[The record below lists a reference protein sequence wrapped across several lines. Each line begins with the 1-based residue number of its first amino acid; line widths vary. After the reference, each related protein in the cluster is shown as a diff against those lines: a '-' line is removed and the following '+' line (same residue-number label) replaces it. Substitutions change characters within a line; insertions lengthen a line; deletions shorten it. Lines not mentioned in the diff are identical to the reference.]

1 MSIPLDLDKMR
12 QCLSDGY
19 PIVFGLKLTEQFFF
33 PPYDGFIPTPDPN
46 DPQSAE
52 HGLHAMLIVGYN
64 DRQRVFIV
72 RNSWGSD
79 WGVDG
84 YCYLS
89 YDYVCNPE
97 FNFVGMYAIQSL
109 TDDDLTPDDDD
120 GHDLEQQVDP
130 SNISPHYHLLE
141 DILEDGIIDE
151 DEEMDPEDMFSSA
164 SEARRAFLQLS
175 GNLDDMGTENLQLS
189 RDELR
194 TALLLVGIP
203 MVTEAELD
211 MAMARYDDDKSGY
224 ITLDEFMDMQDFFD
238 GSLLRRTRTW
248 YKAKKGIERWMK
260 KVFGGGSSSSSKNNS
275 TEEL

>member
-1 MSIPLDLDKMR
+1 MSIPLNLNKMR

-19 PIVFGLKLTEQFFF
+19 PIVFGLKLTQQFFF

-52 HGLHAMLIVGYN
+52 HGLHATLIVGYN

-72 RNSWGSD
+72 RNSWGTG

-120 GHDLEQQVDP
+120 GHDLDQLVDP
-130 SNISPHYHLLE
+130 SNVSPHYNLLE
-141 DILEDGIIDE
+141 DVLEDGMIDE
-151 DEEMDPEDMFSSA
+151 DEEMDAEDMFSSTA
-164 SEARRAFLQLS
+164 EARRAFLQLAGS
-175 GNLDDMGTENLQLS
+175 LDDMGTENLQLS

-194 TALLLVGIP
+194 IALLLVGIP
-203 MVTEAELD
+203 MVTESELD
-211 MAMARYDDDKSGY
+211 MAMKRYDDDKSGY
-224 ITLDEFMDMQDFFD
+224 ITLDEFMDMQEFFD
-238 GSLLRRTRTW
+238 GSLLRRTRAW

-260 KVFGGGSSSSSKNNS
+260 KVFGGSGTSKQNVT
-275 TEEL
+275 TEL

>member
-1 MSIPLDLDKMR
+1 MSIPLNLNKMR

-19 PIVFGLKLTEQFFF
+19 PIVFGLKLTQQFFF

-72 RNSWGSD
+72 RNSWGTG

-120 GHDLEQQVDP
+120 GHDLDQLVDP
-130 SNISPHYHLLE
+130 SNVSPHYNLLE
-141 DILEDGIIDE
+141 DVLEDGMIDE
-151 DEEMDPEDMFSSA
+151 DEEMDAEDMFSSTA
-164 SEARRAFLQLS
+164 EARRAFLQLAGS
-175 GNLDDMGTENLQLS
+175 LDDMGTENLQLS

-194 TALLLVGIP
+194 IALLLVGIP
-203 MVTEAELD
+203 MVTESELD
-211 MAMARYDDDKSGY
+211 MAMKRYDDDKSGY
-224 ITLDEFMDMQDFFD
+224 ITLDEFMDMQEFFD
-238 GSLLRRTRTW
+238 GSLLRRTRAW

-260 KVFGGGSSSSSKNNS
+260 KVFGGSGTSKQNVT
-275 TEEL
+275 TEL